1 MCNVCKTVQIAP
13 KLKLLQTLGLLI
25 ELVSINHQGLM
36 PLKDMQ
42 ILLVFCFYH
51 MPLRYKWTLFCT
63 DPILFKM
70 LFLLLFILVISARG
84 RILLVLFRRQ
94 ILGVGS
100 FQTHRQHFTLNQPT
114 QNLKNISLYILRSK
128 TNILC
133 KVFMNM
139 NNEGLLLKR
148 TSQILQM
155 LKRTTNAKRKWKC
168 AGECQICIWMQ
179 IIQRI
184 IGFSLNPKCEF

>member
-1 MCNVCKTVQIAP
+1 MH
-13 KLKLLQTLGLLI
+13 
-25 ELVSINHQGLM
+25 ESILFS
-36 PLKDMQ
+36 
-42 ILLVFCFYH
+42 ILFFLVFSLFQQGGEFYWS
-51 MPLRYKWTLFCT
+51 YF
-63 DPILFKM
+63 D
-70 LFLLLFILVISARG
+70 ARSWA
-84 RILLVLFRRQ
+84 LAAWPS
-94 ILGVGS
+94 S

-155 LKRTTNAKRKWKC
+155 LKRTTNAKQKWEC